1 MFTRLF
7 FLSLLSLSVSIAY
20 AQQAGNDMVTS
31 KDTLIK
37 LEKEARFPGGPKG
50 WENFLRANLDANV
63 PVDNGAPSGRYTV
76 FVEFIVDTAG
86 KASAFKPLTK
96 LGYGLEQEVVRILK
110 KSGDWEPA
118 VLEGGTKV
126 KAYRK
131 QPVTFVVFE
140 ETHEIKTKTP
150 HVLYTGIDNP
160 VTITAYGIK
169 PEDLAVTVSKNADIT
184 PAGDSRYIVKV
195 LDLNERVVFT
205 LKNSKKNKIVG
216 QHSIEARAVPES
228 AK

>member
-7 FLSLLSLSVSIAY
+7 FLSLLFLQATLIK
-20 AQQAGNDMVTS
+20 AQQPGVNSTEH
-31 KDTLIK
+31 KDTLFK

-76 FVEFIVDTAG
+76 FVEFIVDTSG

-96 LGYGLEQEVVRILK
+96 LGYGLEQEVLRILR

-118 VLEGGTKV
+118 VLVGGTPV

-140 ETHEIKTKTP
+140 ETHEIETKTP
-150 HVLYTGIDNP
+150 HVLYAGIDNP

-169 PEDLAVTVSKNADIT
+169 PEDLTVTVSKNATIQSI
-184 PAGDSRYIVKV
+184 GDNKYMVKV
-195 LDLNERVVFT
+195 LDTNERVVFT
-205 LKNSKKNKIVG
+205 LKNNKKNKMVG
-216 QHSIEARAVPES
+216 QHSIEAKAIPEP
-228 AK
+228 KK